1 MNGIF
6 WQATLGIFFIFAMTS
21 LGSAVALFLG
31 DRPISKGFSFI
42 GGISA
47 GIMLA
52 SAVWSLILPALGDGE
67 NLVEVVIGFGVGL
80 TAFSLLGIFLREDET
95 AGYKRLF
102 IAITAHNVPEGLSV
116 GFAYGAAATG
126 AVTLAAALGL
136 AIGIG
141 VQNFPEGA
149 AVAMPAR
156 KIYSRKKSLLLGV
169 LSGAVEPLAGYIGY
183 FVSTSAVFI
192 MPSLMSFAAAAM
204 IFTVFSELCKD
215 ISEKPLSGAIGA
227 GAGFLI
233 MMLLDVLLG

>member
-42 GGISA
+42 GGLSA

-67 NLVEVVIGFGVGL
+67 NLLEVVIGFGVGL

-116 GFAYGAAATG
+116 GFAYGAG
-126 AVTLAAALGL
+126 AVTPVAALGL

-149 AVAMPAR
+149 AVAMPAS

>member
-42 GGISA
+42 GGLSA

-67 NLVEVVIGFGVGL
+67 NLLEVVIGFGVGL

-116 GFAYGAAATG
+116 GFAYGAG
-126 AVTLAAALGL
+126 AVTPVAALGL